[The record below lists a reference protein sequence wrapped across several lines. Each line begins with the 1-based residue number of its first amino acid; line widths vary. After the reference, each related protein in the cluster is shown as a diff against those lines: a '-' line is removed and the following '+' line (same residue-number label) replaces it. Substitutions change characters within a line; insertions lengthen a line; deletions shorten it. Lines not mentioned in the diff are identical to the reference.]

1 MHSFPMK
8 FSIKLLFITFCMAFP
23 VVAQESKEDKPARG
37 RVVHFACT
45 GIPKNLENPVLVR
58 SGKKITK
65 LQISRRMA
73 SDAVKI
79 PASGVIEWV
88 IKSDKPDSDPYV
100 PIARAVVP
108 EGISKALV
116 ILTPLHKPKGTL
128 IFSAAVQD
136 LASFT
141 GGDYLFINLSPKMV
155 GVKLGKKKLTIK
167 PGKRRVHHVSN
178 LKKSRNTPVSYSFF
192 DPQKKKWKL
201 LSASTIVMRPTRR
214 EICIFHWDAKYKRV
228 NYHGITCPVN
238 H

>member
-1 MHSFPMK
+1 MRFSIPLFALVFCMSFPV
-8 FSIKLLFITFCMAFP
+8 L
-23 VVAQESKEDKPARG
+23 AQEVDEKKQARG
-37 RVVHFACT
+37 RIAHFACT
-45 GIPKNLENPVLVR
+45 GIPKDLENPVLVR

-79 PASGVIEWV
+79 PASGVLEWV
-88 IKSDKPDSDPYV
+88 IKSDNPDGDTYL

-108 EGISKALV
+108 DGVSKALV

-136 LASFT
+136 LSSFV
-141 GGDYLFINLSPKMV
+141 GGDYLFINLSPRVM
-155 GVKLGKKKLTIK
+155 GIKLGKKKLTIK
-167 PGKRRVHHVSN
+167 PGKRSIHHATN
-178 LKKSRNTPVSYSFF
+178 LKKSTNTPVSYSFF
-192 DPQKKKWKL
+192 DPEKTKCKL

-214 EICIFHWDAKYKRV
+214 EICIFHWDAKHHRV

-238 H
+238 R